1 MPPISNHR
9 ATPSPR
15 KEKEIYPNQ
24 FTFARHTLI
33 TLTEETLPPLP
44 ATESIITIDQS
55 PFLLSLF
62 PIIEKNQRAYPP
74 LRSGIDYARI
84 YERHG
89 DTLSRGE
96 WAIIQLSFV
105 ENSYARRIVAGRG
118 TARRGRL
125 SNLKSRH
132 VCTRVALP
140 YLSPGPAR
148 IIFGR
153 CAEFSLLGDFRCAKP
168 RSPPNSR

>member
-1 MPPISNHR
+1 MPPISNHPF
-9 ATPSPR
+9 AKKGKGNLPEPIYLCTP
-15 KEKEIYPNQ
+15 
-24 FTFARHTLI
+24 HTNYI
-33 TLTEETLPPLP
+33 DRRNTLPLP

-118 TARRGRL
+118 TARRGRTL
-125 SNLKSRH
+125 ELEIQARMYPRRITIL
-132 VCTRVALP
+132 VTR
-140 YLSPGPAR
+140 
-148 IIFGR
+148 
-153 CAEFSLLGDFRCAKP
+153 P
-168 RSPPNSR
+168 RSHYIRPVRRVFPTWRLPVCQAPLPS

>member
-24 FTFARHTLI
+24 FTFARYTLI

-118 TARRGRL
+118 TARRGRTL
-125 SNLKSRH
+125 ELEIQARMYPRRITIL
-132 VCTRVALP
+132 VTR
-140 YLSPGPAR
+140 
-148 IIFGR
+148 
-153 CAEFSLLGDFRCAKP
+153 P
-168 RSPPNSR
+168 RSHYIRPVRRVFPTWRLPVCQAPLPS

>member
-1 MPPISNHR
+1 MPPISNHPF
-9 ATPSPR
+9 AKKGKGNLPEPIYLCTP
-15 KEKEIYPNQ
+15 
-24 FTFARHTLI
+24 HTNYI
-33 TLTEETLPPLP
+33 DRRNTPPLP

-118 TARRGRL
+118 TARRGRTL
-125 SNLKSRH
+125 ELEIQARMYPRRITIL
-132 VCTRVALP
+132 VTR
-140 YLSPGPAR
+140 
-148 IIFGR
+148 
-153 CAEFSLLGDFRCAKP
+153 P
-168 RSPPNSR
+168 RSHYIRPVRRVFPTWRLPVCQAPLPS